1 MESIV
6 DTFDDASNVRRPAE
20 GLLTELEEVV
30 ATVLELPRAA
40 VGEQC
45 GVANTAVWTSLRHVQ
60 LIVQLNA
67 VYGVDISAR
76 DARKLRSVGQIRAFL
91 GAVGIKS

>member
-1 MESIV
+1 VLS
-6 DTFDDASNVRRPAE
+6 PALWAEVTE
-20 GLLTELEEVV
+20 GLMTELEQVV

-40 VGEQC
+40 VDEQR

-60 LIVQLNA
+60 LIVQLNK

-76 DARKLRSVGQIRAFL
+76 EARRLRSVGQIRTFL
-91 GAVGIKS
+91 RAAGIKT